1 MERHAILDA
10 ARVYRYT
17 LERTW
22 DRKKERVLFIMLNPS
37 RADETSDDATV
48 QRCKAFANDW
58 GYGGLVVGNLF
69 ALIATNPRKLV
80 AHSDPVG
87 PENDSHLLRLG
98 KDCSLVVVAWGNAG
112 KAVPLFQERQQF
124 AKTLFQG
131 RMQCLGENKDGTPK
145 HPGRLA
151 ATTSRRSYGNEA

>member
-112 KAVPLFQERQQF
+112 KAVPLFQERHQF

-131 RMQCLGENKDGTPK
+131 RM
-145 HPGRLA
+145 
-151 ATTSRRSYGNEA
+151 